1 MENESNDLIDAN
13 MWLSVRDTAMRVEDD
28 VIAELASKQFN
39 AKFDF
44 EQLLTENKS
53 KSDQNNE
60 STSGGRKIK
69 R

>member
-1 MENESNDLIDAN
+1 VENESNDLIDAN

-53 KSDQNNE
+53 KSD
-60 STSGGRKIK
+60 
-69 R
+69 